1 MNLKMFRHAR
11 SKKQVVT
18 LALASPLLIVG
29 CAQWGANVLEENHA
43 AFNTAVCQA
52 MDSQMLMN
60 IVRMSMDEPTQW
72 MVVSAINVNTRLI
85 GSLTG
90 GVTIPS
96 GGFVGGSTGGTTT
109 FEYTPN
115 ITMIPRQGEQLARE
129 LMAPV
134 PVSSIESMVSA
145 SWPISWVVFLT
156 CEQFQTVSSFDV
168 TRGFPLH
175 AQDQR
180 FGRLMMLFDEL
191 QSKQLISLSLSSLPV
206 TWNQQPIPATDVNLG
221 SVVSAKKDRSSL
233 KMREDGT
240 YDYISIES
248 VPVFTLYEGI
258 QNDARGLEML
268 KMLDLPPEPGN
279 YRMVSVENPVPG
291 TRVAMRTRSLAAL
304 LRLLSF
310 GVDKVASAPVPE
322 PDIDTPIELWNLIA
336 TQSDVQSDMQSD
348 MGLHVNAVFRVHR
361 GARAPSDAT
370 VSVAFRGESFWID
383 SKDVTTK
390 EAFAL
395 ARDLYDLQVK
405 SGNDATPV
413 LTIPVGR

>member
-1 MNLKMFRHAR
+1 MILKNHLPYAR
-11 SKKQVVT
+11 SKKQVAT
-18 LALASPLLIVG
+18 LACASALFIGG
-29 CAQWGANVLEENHA
+29 CAQWGANVLEENHV

-52 MDSQMLMN
+52 MDSQMLLN

-72 MVVSAINVNTRLI
+72 MVVSAINVNTRVG

-96 GGFVGGSTGGTTT
+96 SGFVGGSTGGATT

-129 LMAPV
+129 LMAPI

-168 TRGFPLH
+168 TRGFPIQAH
-175 AQDQR
+175 DHR

-191 QSKQLISLSLSSLPV
+191 QSKQLISLSLASLPV
-206 TWNQQPIPATDVNLG
+206 IWNQKPIPAAEVGLG
-221 SVVSAKKDRSSL
+221 SVVSAKKDRSAL
-233 KMREDGT
+233 KAREDGT

-258 QNDARGLEML
+258 QNDPHGLEML
-268 KMLDLPPEPGN
+268 KLLELPPEPGN
-279 YRMVSVENPVPG
+279 YRMVSVENPLPG
-291 TRVAMRTRSLAAL
+291 ARVSMRTRSLAAL

-310 GVDKVASAPVPE
+310 GVDNSANAPMPDL
-322 PDIDTPIELWNLIA
+322 DIDTPIELWNRIA
-336 TQSDVQSDMQSD
+336 SQSDVKSD

-361 GARAPSDAT
+361 GASVPSNAT
-370 VSVAFRGESFWID
+370 VSVAFRGESFWIE
-383 SKDVTTK
+383 SNDVTTK
-390 EAFAL
+390 EVFAL

-405 SGNDATPV
+405 SGNEATPV
-413 LTIPVGR
+413 LTIPVGSSH

>member
-1 MNLKMFRHAR
+1 MILKNHLPHVR
-11 SKKQVVT
+11 SKQQVAT
-18 LALASPLLIVG
+18 LACASALFLGG

-52 MDSQMLMN
+52 MDSQMLLN

-72 MVVSAINVNTRLI
+72 MVVSAINVNTRVG
-85 GSLTG
+85 GSLNG

-96 GGFVGGSTGGTTT
+96 SGFVSGNTGGATT

-129 LMAPV
+129 LMAPI

-168 TRGFPLH
+168 TRGFPIH

-191 QSKQLISLSLSSLPV
+191 QSKQLISLSLASLPV
-206 TWNQQPIPATDVNLG
+206 TWNQQPIPATEVNLG

-248 VPVFTLYEGI
+248 VPVFTIYQGI
-258 QNDARGLEML
+258 ENDANGLEML
-268 KMLDLPPEPGN
+268 KMLELNSGPGN

-304 LRLLSF
+304 LRLMSF
-310 GVDKVASAPVPE
+310 GVDKFENAPPPE
-322 PDIDTPIELWNLIA
+322 LAIDTPEELWNRIA
-336 TQSDVQSDMQSD
+336 TQSDVQSD

-361 GARAPSDAT
+361 GAKAPSDAT
-370 VSVAFRGESFWID
+370 VSVAFRGESFWIE
-383 SKDVTTK
+383 SKDITSK
-390 EAFAL
+390 EVFAL

-405 SGNDATPV
+405 SGNEATPV